1 MKVDHRK
8 LQEFSIQSTTGYTI
22 EVACQYSY
30 GNMWIIRLECPE
42 TGETDYCRYIAEY
55 NRGLEEVGP
64 GPTPEDIGTLN
75 QMLGEMV
82 QEFCT
87 DRMLVLDDEYQR
99 DYRVATVDEAM
110 ESLSARD
117 SGKIIVDDDVVCFVQ
132 F

>member
-1 MKVDHRK
+1 VKVDHRK
-8 LQEFSIQSTTGYTI
+8 IQEFSIQSTTGFTI
-22 EVACQYSY
+22 EVMSQYSY

-55 NRGLEEVGP
+55 NRGLEEVGL
-64 GPTPEDIGTLN
+64 GPTPEDIGNLN

-87 DRMLVLDDEYQR
+87 DRMLVLDDEYQQ

>member
-8 LQEFSIQSTTGYTI
+8 AQEFSIKSTTGFTI
-22 EVACQYSY
+22 EVMSQYSY
-30 GNMWIIRLECPE
+30 GNMWIVKLECPE
-42 TGETDYCRYIAEY
+42 TGESDYARYVADY
-55 NRGLEEVGP
+55 GRGLEEVGL
-64 GPTPEDIGTLN
+64 GPTPEDIATLN

-87 DRMLVLDDEYQR
+87 DRMLVRDDEYQQ

>member
-8 LQEFSIQSTTGYTI
+8 VQEFSIQSTTGYTI
-22 EVACQYSY
+22 EIMSQYSY

-64 GPTPEDIGTLN
+64 RPTPEDIATITEH
-75 QMLGEMV
+75 LGEMV

-87 DRMLVLDDEYQR
+87 DRMLVLDDECQR

>member
-8 LQEFSIQSTTGYTI
+8 VQEFSIQSTTGFTI
-22 EVACQYSY
+22 EIMSQYSY
-30 GNMWIIRLECPE
+30 GNMWIVKLECPE

-55 NRGLEEVGP
+55 NRGLEEVGL
-64 GPTPEDIGTLN
+64 GPTPEDIGTIN

-87 DRMLVLDDEYQR
+87 DRMLVLDDEYQQ

-110 ESLSARD
+110 ESLSTRD
-117 SGKIIVDDDVVCFVQ
+117 SGKIIVDNDVVCFVQ

>member
-22 EVACQYSY
+22 EVMSQYSY
-30 GNMWIIRLECPE
+30 GNMWIVRLECPE

-55 NRGLEEVGP
+55 GRGLEEVCQ
-64 GPTPEDIGTLN
+64 GPTPEDICTLN

-87 DRMLVLDDEYQR
+87 DRMLVLDDEYQQ

>member
-1 MKVDHRK
+1 VKVDHRK
-8 LQEFSIQSTTGYTI
+8 IQEFSIQSTTGFTI
-22 EVACQYSY
+22 EVMSQYSY
-30 GNMWIIRLECPE
+30 ANMWIVRLECPE

-55 NRGLEEVGP
+55 GRGLEEVGP
-64 GPTPEDIGTLN
+64 GPTPEDIATIT
-75 QMLGEMV
+75 QHLGEMV

>member
-1 MKVDHRK
+1 
-8 LQEFSIQSTTGYTI
+8 
-22 EVACQYSY
+22 
-30 GNMWIIRLECPE
+30 
-42 TGETDYCRYIAEY
+42 
-55 NRGLEEVGP
+55 
-64 GPTPEDIGTLN
+64 
-75 QMLGEMV
+75 MV

-87 DRMLVLDDEYQR
+87 DRMLVLDDEYQQ